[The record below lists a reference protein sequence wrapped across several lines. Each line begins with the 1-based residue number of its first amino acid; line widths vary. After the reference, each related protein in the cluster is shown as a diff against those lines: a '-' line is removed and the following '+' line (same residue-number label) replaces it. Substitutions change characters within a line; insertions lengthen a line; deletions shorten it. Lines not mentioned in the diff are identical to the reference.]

1 MRKLNKNS
9 LRHGVL
15 AVKRKEMKKP
25 FTIGITGGSGSG
37 KTYFLQ
43 GLSSSFKPNEI
54 CLISQDN
61 YYKPRDQQPID
72 ENGVKNFDLPI
83 SIDREEFQRDLLKL
97 KSGQSV
103 TKKEYVFNNPLA
115 EIKVLE
121 FKPAPILVVEGLFV
135 QYFEEISNEL
145 DLRVFIEAKDHVKLG
160 RRIKRDQVE
169 RGYDIDDVLYRYQY
183 HVMPVYEQLIEPL
196 KHNSDLVIPNNSKFE
211 RALDVLVG
219 YLKSKVSNVAN

>member
-1 MRKLNKNS
+1 MNKPI
-9 LRHGVL
+9 
-15 AVKRKEMKKP
+15 A
-25 FTIGITGGSGSG
+25 IGITGGSGSG

-43 GLSSSFKPNEI
+43 GLSTAFKPEEI

-83 SIDREEFQRDLLKL
+83 SIDRDAFKNDLLKL
-97 KSGQSV
+97 KSGQPVSK
-103 TKKEYVFNNPLA
+103 TEYVFNNPLA
-115 EIKVLE
+115 EKKQLE

-135 QYFEEISNEL
+135 QYFEEISAEL
-145 DLRVFIEAKDHVKLG
+145 DLRIFIEAKDHVKLG

-196 KHNSDLVIPNNSKFE
+196 KHNADLVIPNNSKFD
-211 RALDVLVG
+211 RALNVLVG
-219 YLKSKVSNVAN
+219 YLKSRLNEK

>member
-1 MRKLNKNS
+1 
-9 LRHGVL
+9 
-15 AVKRKEMKKP
+15 MKKP

-43 GLSSSFKPNEI
+43 GLSSAFKASEI

-61 YYKPRDQQPID
+61 YYKPRDQQPVD
-72 ENGVKNFDLPI
+72 ENGVKNFDLPV
-83 SIDREEFQRDLLKL
+83 SIDREAFQIDLLKL

-103 TKKEYVFNNPLA
+103 LKTEYVFNNPLA
-115 EIKVLE
+115 EKKQLE
-121 FKPAPILVVEGLFV
+121 FRAAPILVVEGLFV

-145 DLRVFIEAKDHVKLG
+145 DLRIFIEAKDHVKLG

-196 KHNSDLVIPNNSKFE
+196 KHQADLVIPNNSKFE

-219 YLKSKVSNVAN
+219 YLKSHINANR